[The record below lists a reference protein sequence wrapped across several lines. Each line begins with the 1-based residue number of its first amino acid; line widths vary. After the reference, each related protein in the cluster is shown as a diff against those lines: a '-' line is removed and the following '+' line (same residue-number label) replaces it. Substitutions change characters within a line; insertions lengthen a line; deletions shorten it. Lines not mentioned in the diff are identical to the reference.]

1 MGIIP
6 DRRSALSEIP
16 SFKIRT
22 AGLSPAVPFHVGTLN
37 QIYRSRLPLWFSL

>member
-6 DRRSALSEIP
+6 DRGSALSEIL

-22 AGLSPAVPFHVGTLN
+22 AGDKPAVPFHVRTLN
-37 QIYRSRLPLWFSL
+37 KIYRSRLPLWFSL